1 MQMNKKILL
10 LAFFSFSLTQCNEQL
25 LTAIRDLD
33 VKKVEQITSSIKKVS
48 SEELQQLFK
57 AIQETRTKYVLN
69 SLSINKNNQF
79 MTGVCL
85 ALTGSSLGT
94 IADAVFID
102 PKFKK
107 LGYFVAI
114 GLMVTGMYKMY
125 QGYKPPYYDDE
136 VKLNKIRTLIMD
148 LMINAKKN

>member
-1 MQMNKKILL
+1 MYKKLLL
-10 LAFFSFSLTQCNEQL
+10 LAFFSFSQTQCNEQL

-33 VKKVEQITSSIKKVS
+33 VKKVEQITGSIKEISK
-48 SEELQQLFK
+48 EELQQLFK
-57 AIQETRTKYVLN
+57 AMQETRTKYVLN
-69 SLSINKNNQF
+69 TLSRNNANKF

-85 ALTGSSLGT
+85 ALTGSSLGK
-94 IADAVFID
+94 ISDSVFTN
-102 PKFKK
+102 PELQK